1 MQKSAFAKPNK
12 QKQKNSKTQKKQ
24 GLYAIELVPG

>member
-1 MQKSAFAKPNK
+1 MQKSAFTKPNK
-12 QKQKNSKTQKKQ
+12 NKKNSKTQKKQ